1 VRIIV
6 SKARHSS
13 VSFLAT
19 LAKLDAGHHHEA
31 IYAHARVE
39 AEFFLHDFRRISEDT
54 FMIKSLLS
62 IAAVAFLVCACGDD
76 ASKKA
81 PSGATTPPPAEK
93 KEEPKK

>member
-1 VRIIV
+1 MG
-6 SKARHSS
+6 
-13 VSFLAT
+13 
-19 LAKLDAGHHHEA
+19 AGQRNSAGRYLHNG
-31 IYAHARVE
+31 VE
-39 AEFFLHDFRRISEDT
+39 QISENT
-54 FMIKSLLS
+54 FMIRSLLS

>member
-1 VRIIV
+1 MA
-6 SKARHSS
+6 S
-13 VSFLAT
+13 
-19 LAKLDAGHHHEA
+19 D
-31 IYAHARVE
+31 
-39 AEFFLHDFRRISEDT
+39 RRISGGFRRDT
-54 FMIKSLLS
+54 FMIRSLLS